1 MIKSK
6 LKTIK
11 YIYPN
16 VIHSKTIWLELDKH
30 FNKLDFDF
38 YVLITAISMAVES
51 RDLDGKK

>member
-1 MIKSK
+1 MIKNK